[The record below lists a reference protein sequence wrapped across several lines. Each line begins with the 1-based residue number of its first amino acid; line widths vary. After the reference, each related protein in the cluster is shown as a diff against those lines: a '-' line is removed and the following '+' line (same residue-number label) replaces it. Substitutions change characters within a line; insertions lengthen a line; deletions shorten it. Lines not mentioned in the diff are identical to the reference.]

1 MRNILILVTIIL
13 IAPIIIIQNQS
24 GVPMYY
30 DEQNDTWLEVITPY
44 HTFQQLLLPQAYGS
58 SAWLEE
64 QRECTDIWQE
74 THNES
79 LYYACWA
86 ILDKDLE

>member
-1 MRNILILVTIIL
+1 MNNIFILVTIL
-13 IAPIIIIQNQS
+13 IIPIIIINQS

-74 THNES
+74 THDED
-79 LYYACWA
+79 LYYECWA
-86 ILDKDLE
+86 ILDKDLEQ